1 MAKLVDSSLWIDLT
15 RTRSPRTLKAFI
27 ASQLDD
33 PEICIAEPVT
43 YEVLR
48 HADDVEVR
56 LLTQQFETVPLLST
70 PAGLWS
76 SGVQLGRACRR
87 KGFNIGSIDL
97 LIAVVAIYHN
107 AEIITFDD
115 DFEQIATVSALR
127 VVRLER
133 PRP

>member
-15 RTRSPRTLKAFI
+15 RTRSPRALKAFI

-33 PEICIAEPVT
+33 PEICKAEPIA

-48 HADDVEVR
+48 HANDVEVR
-56 LLTQQFETVPLLST
+56 LLTRQFETVPLLST
-70 PAGLWS
+70 SAGLWS

-87 KGFNIGSIDL
+87 KGITIGSLDL
-97 LIAVVAIYHN
+97 LIAVVAIHHN

-115 DFEQIATVSALR
+115 DFEQIATVSTLR
-127 VVRLER
+127 VTCLER
-133 PRP
+133 PAP